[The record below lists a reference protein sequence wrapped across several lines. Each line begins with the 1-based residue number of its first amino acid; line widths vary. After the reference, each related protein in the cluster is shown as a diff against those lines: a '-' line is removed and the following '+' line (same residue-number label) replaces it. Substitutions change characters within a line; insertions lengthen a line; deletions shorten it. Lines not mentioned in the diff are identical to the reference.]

1 MVLKEYEPIIEDTIE
16 QLCNNSRFLQTTKY
30 MQHGKTSVYEH
41 CIKVAYMSCR
51 IASRLR
57 LNVDFPLLIRGALL
71 HDYFLYDWHDKNNG
85 HRLHGFFHPRKS
97 LQNAHEDF
105 ELTPKEENIILRHM
119 FPLTP
124 IPPYYLESWIVCIAD
139 KLCALNETLQI
150 NVIQQKMRKKISSRR
165 ISV

>member
-85 HRLHGFFHPRKS
+85 HRLHGFSSKKI
-97 LQNAHEDF
+97 LTNAHEDF
-105 ELTPKEENIILRHM
+105 ELTPKGKYHPKTHVSANTHTTILFR
-119 FPLTP
+119 
-124 IPPYYLESWIVCIAD
+124 
-139 KLCALNETLQI
+139 KLDC
-150 NVIQQKMRKKISSRR
+150 MHC
-165 ISV
+165 